1 MAFDH
6 PSRGVESI
14 IEMRDH
20 YLDYHFKHLLKS
32 NHAELIPEPVYE
44 GDPESSLLWE
54 WSLQPL
60 VMWGTED

>member
-1 MAFDH
+1 M
-6 PSRGVESI
+6 EL
-14 IEMRDH
+14 RDE

-32 NHAELIPEPVYE
+32 NHAELDPEPVYE
-44 GDPESSLLWE
+44 GDPESSLLWD